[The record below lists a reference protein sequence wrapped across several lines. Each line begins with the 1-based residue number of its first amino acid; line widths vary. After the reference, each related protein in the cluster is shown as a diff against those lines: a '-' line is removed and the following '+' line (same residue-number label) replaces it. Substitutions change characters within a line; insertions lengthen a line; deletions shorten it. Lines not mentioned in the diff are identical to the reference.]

1 MPSTVQ
7 SLLPAIAPPA
17 PTDRRSELVLARLR
31 HSRRRLIAIGTIAAA
46 GVLPT
51 LTSLAAF
58 ADVGPGQ
65 SAIAAVQSF
74 AAPAAL
80 TEAPVA
86 RDGFGIT
93 SYTVV
98 QWPVPSTTIMTD
110 GFGPRSCAGC
120 STFHKGIDLTPGVG
134 FPVQAIADGVV
145 TEVGNPSG
153 ELGVHVLVQHV
164 IDGVTFTSLYGHMQ
178 LGSMNLAVG
187 DVVVRGQQLGTVG
200 DTGQSTGP
208 HLHFGILSNGVEIDP
223 QAWLLQHANI

>member
-1 MPSTVQ
+1 MPSTVT
-7 SLLPAIAPPA
+7 SALPA
-17 PTDRRSELVLARLR
+17 LAVTRLR
-31 HSRRRLIAIGTIAAA
+31 HSRRRLIAIGAIAAA
-46 GVLPT
+46 GVLP
-51 LTSLAAF
+51 SLPSIAAF
-58 ADVGPGQ
+58 ADIGTGQ
-65 SAIAAVQSF
+65 TAIAATQSF
-74 AAPAAL
+74 AAPAVL
-80 TEAPVA
+80 TEPPIT
-86 RDGFGIT
+86 RDAFGIT

-98 QWPVPSTTIMTD
+98 QWPVPATTTMTD

-153 ELGVHVLVQHV
+153 ELGVHVLIQHV

-223 QAWLLQHANI
+223 EAWLLQHANA